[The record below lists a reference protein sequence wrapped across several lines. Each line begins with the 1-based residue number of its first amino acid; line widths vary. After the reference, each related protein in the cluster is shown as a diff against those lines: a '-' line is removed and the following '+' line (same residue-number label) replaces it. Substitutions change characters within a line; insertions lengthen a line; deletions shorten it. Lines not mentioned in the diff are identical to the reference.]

1 MSKKSRKKEKKAP
14 ASSEAAI
21 DATTE
26 QDALTQDPFA
36 QGPGEK
42 SASPDETVNDIASDI
57 ELAEQSVTSEE
68 LDVSVDLED
77 SSDDSALPE
86 AVTEEALSGDV
97 PAGEVPR
104 LSHIIEAILFASQ
117 KAVTPKELVAHLK
130 SAAAAEP
137 TGVAS
142 AFARIKEANLHEALV
157 ELQAEVAASGR
168 AYQVRETA
176 TGWLLTSAPGFAPWL
191 RALYPEAKPTRLS
204 PSALETLAIIAYRQ
218 PIARADMEAVRGVSV
233 DGVMQTLLD
242 RGLVKISGRAEVA
255 GRPLLYATTQYFLD
269 HFGLRHLDELPN
281 AAELRQVQLPTAT
294 PEPTESD
301 DGAASEADEADPEL
315 PGEPAEGTLETSENE
330 ETSSQEPP
338 FDEEAPAVLEEVEVT
353 EILELR
359 EAVVFDEVTFD
370 SDTEQENASATS
382 DVEEGAPDQ
391 TASSE
396 EEPGHPHS

>member
-1 MSKKSRKKEKKAP
+1 MSKKSSKKEKKTP
-14 ASSEAAI
+14 ASSEADVA
-21 DATTE
+21 A
-26 QDALTQDPFA
+26 A
-36 QGPGEK
+36 
-42 SASPDETVNDIASDI
+42 
-57 ELAEQSVTSEE
+57 AEQEAVPGLEPGTMTEAETEIVADAEVTVGEISA
-68 LDVSVDLED
+68 DLED
-77 SSDDSALPE
+77 SLEVSSEDSELPE

-97 PAGEVPR
+97 PVGEVPR
-104 LSHIIEAILFASQ
+104 LSHVIEAILFASQ

-137 TGVAS
+137 TSVAS
-142 AFARIKEANLHEALV
+142 AFARIKESTLHEALV
-157 ELQAEVAASGR
+157 ELQTEVAASGR

-294 PEPTESD
+294 T
-301 DGAASEADEADPEL
+301 
-315 PGEPAEGTLETSENE
+315 EPAESTETTEVIEATETEGAAASDETAPELLNASDEASLNE
-330 ETSSQEPP
+330 ETP
-338 FDEEAPAVLEEVEVT
+338 DALEEVEVT
-353 EILELR
+353 DILELR
-359 EAVVFDEVTFD
+359 EAVIFDEVAFD
-370 SDTEQENASATS
+370 AETEQENPTATS
-382 DVEEGAPDQ
+382 EGEGSVEVEAEKVAESEEPTDE
-391 TASSE
+391 TDSSE
-396 EEPGHPHS
+396 EDSAHPRH